1 MKRYTPLKTYI
12 IAIICGIAVIG
23 LSIYAYK
30 WYQVYEEEQTRE
42 SYLLK
47 TNTVSMQ
54 IVDINNIDTILMEA
68 PSDYFIY
75 IGYTKSKDVL
85 YLEKKLKKVIDK
97 YGINDMIYY
106 VDATKNR
113 EAYINKLNSLL
124 NINLKDTPAII
135 YVKDNIAKNE
145 NILESNKKIITAN
158 DFEKLIKDNGIE
170 KISQ

>member
-23 LSIYAYK
+23 LSIYAFK

-42 SYLLK
+42 SYLVK
-47 TNTVSMQ
+47 TNTISMQ

-75 IGYTKSKDVL
+75 ISYTKSKDVL
-85 YLEKKLKKVIDK
+85 SLEKKLKKVIDK
-97 YGINDMIYY
+97 YGVNDMIYY
-106 VDATKNR
+106 IDATNNR
-113 EAYINKLNSLL
+113 DSYIDKLNSLL
-124 NINLKDTPAII
+124 KLDLKEAPAII
-135 YVKDNIAKNE
+135 YVKDNIAKNS
-145 NILESNKKIITAN
+145 NIIQSNKKIITAD